1 MEDSAAAAA
10 AARSLAPPAAET
22 AAAEAGRAATT
33 TTAEPCAADAAVLRG
48 ALGLLLTT
56 WYGPHLVW
64 PHLIWP
70 LLWPHFPVA
79 AATNRRPLAIAH
91 PCSLVISPRCPWPTM
106 LWCCLR
112 VS

>member
-22 AAAEAGRAATT
+22 AAAEAGRAAAT

-56 WYGPHLVW
+56 WHGPHLVW

-79 AATNRRPLAIAH
+79 AARTIVHSSTHVPWLSPLGARGQ
-91 PCSLVISPRCPWPTM
+91 LRC
-106 LWCCLR
+106 R
-112 VS
+112 VA

>member
-22 AAAEAGRAATT
+22 AAAEACRAAATA
-33 TTAEPCAADAAVLRG
+33 AEPCAADAAVLRG

-56 WYGPHLVW
+56 WHGPHLVR

-70 LLWPHFPVA
+70 LLWPHLPVA
-79 AATNRRPLAIAH
+79 AATNRRPLAIAA
-91 PCSLVISPRCPWPTM
+91 PCSLVISPRCPWPTT
-106 LWCCLR
+106 LSCCLR
-112 VS
+112 AS